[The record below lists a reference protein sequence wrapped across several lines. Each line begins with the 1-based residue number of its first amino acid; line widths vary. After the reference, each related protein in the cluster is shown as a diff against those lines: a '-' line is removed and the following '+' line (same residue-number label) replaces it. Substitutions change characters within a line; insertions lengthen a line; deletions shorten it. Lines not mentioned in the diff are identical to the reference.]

1 MFLKTYQIGNGI
13 TYCINPVHRN
23 KTHGKSQWAISM
35 PLEKDAFTNAAN
47 QRWLLGD
54 SGWGLYFKKGK
65 ASYLGVARDHQKQ
78 VFVAKFV
85 DSGRQQ
91 SWHGY
96 PADHQT
102 DTKDIPAESVLNS
115 WLKSGFLRRP
125 TIRKLHRGQPC
136 SL

>member
-1 MFLKTYQIGNGI
+1 MYLETYQLGNGI

-23 KTHGKSQWAISM
+23 KTPGKSLWTISM
-35 PLEKDAFTNAAN
+35 PLERDVFLNASN
-47 QRWLLGD
+47 QCWLVEY
-54 SGWGLYFKKGK
+54 SGWGLYFEKGK
-65 ASYLGVARDHQKQ
+65 VSYLGVGRDHQKQ

-96 PADHQT
+96 PADHQR
-102 DTKDIPAESVLNS
+102 DAKDVPTESVLRS
-115 WLKSGFLRRP
+115 WLEGRYLNRP
-125 TIRKLHRGQPC
+125 TIRKLTKGQPC